1 MNAMAFPAS
10 RLKVMRSLGA
20 LLLVSMC
27 ASAQPGDY
35 NILYSSGSDVFTREP
50 NALLVEAVRNRKPG
64 RALDVGMGQGRN
76 ALFLARNGWDV
87 TGFDSADE
95 GIRQAKSEAARLAVR
110 LTAEVSTF
118 EAFDFGSEKWDLIV
132 LTYEPTK
139 AIAPRVVQALRPGG
153 IVVVEDRHLDTRR
166 VWPTGTFGNNELL
179 LLFSGL
185 RVIKYEDVWARPDWS
200 VKKLEERLV
209 RLVAEKPPP
218 KAAGCIW
225 EGRAVA
231 AGASVC
237 WDTALLRCGADG
249 WNFTREK
256 CPR

>member
-1 MNAMAFPAS
+1 MYSLANQTLYW
-10 RLKVMRSLGA
+10 LKRFGTANRDAHWTSEWDKGAMRSSLPGTVGT
-20 LLLVSMC
+20 LPGSIPPTGGNFGKPNWKPH
-27 ASAQPGDY
+27 AS
-35 NILYSSGSDVFTREP
+35 
-50 NALLVEAVRNRKPG
+50 
-64 RALDVGMGQGRN
+64 
-76 ALFLARNGWDV
+76 LF
-87 TGFDSADE
+87 
-95 GIRQAKSEAARLAVR
+95 R

-118 EAFDFGSEKWDLIV
+118 EAFDFGTEKWDLIV

-139 AIAPRVVQALRPGG
+139 AIAPRVAQALRPGG
-153 IVVVEDRHLDTRR
+153 IVVVEDRHLRHQTSLANRNISETTNCFHYSAGFESSSTR
-166 VWPTGTFGNNELL
+166 T
-179 LLFSGL
+179 SGHG
-185 RVIKYEDVWARPDWS
+185 PDWS
-200 VKKLEERLV
+200 VQETRRAPSQAGCGE
-209 RLVAEKPPP
+209 AAP

>member
-1 MNAMAFPAS
+1 
-10 RLKVMRSLGA
+10 MRSFGA

-27 ASAQPGDY
+27 ASAQPGEY
-35 NILYSSGSDVFTREP
+35 NILYSSGSEVFTREP
-50 NALLVEAVRNRKPG
+50 NALLVEAVRDRKPG

-76 ALFLARNGWDV
+76 ALFLAQNGWEV

-95 GIRQAKSEAARLAVR
+95 GIRQAKAEAARLALR
-110 LTAEVSTF
+110 LTAEVNTF
-118 EAFDFGSEKWDLIV
+118 EAYDFGTEKWDLIV

-139 AIAPRVVQALRPGG
+139 AIAPKVGQALRPGG

-179 LLFSGL
+179 SLFAGL
-185 RVIKYEDVWARPDWS
+185 RVLRYEDVWARPDWS
-200 VKKLEERLV
+200 VKKLDERLV

-218 KAAGCIW
+218 KTAGCIW
-225 EGRAVA
+225 EGRAVTE
-231 AGASVC
+231 GADVC
-237 WDTALLRCGADG
+237 WDTALLRCEADG
-249 WNFTREK
+249 WKLRREK

>member
-1 MNAMAFPAS
+1 MPFPAS

-20 LLLVSMC
+20 LLRVSVC
-27 ASAQPGDY
+27 ASAQAGVY

-118 EAFDFGSEKWDLIV
+118 EAFDFGTEKWDLIV

-139 AIAPRVVQALRPGG
+139 AIAPRVAQALRPGG
-153 IVVVEDRHLDTRR
+153 IVVVEDRHLDTRQ

-179 LLFSGL
+179 SLFSGL

-209 RLVAEKPPP
+209 RLVAEKAPP